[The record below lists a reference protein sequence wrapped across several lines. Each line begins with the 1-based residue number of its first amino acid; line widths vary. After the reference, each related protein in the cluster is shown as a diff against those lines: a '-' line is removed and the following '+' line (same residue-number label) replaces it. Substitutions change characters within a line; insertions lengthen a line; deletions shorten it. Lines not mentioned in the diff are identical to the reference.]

1 MNQGTA
7 VAVRA
12 GFQRGRIEFRQY
24 VTSVQDVWSAVFTPL
39 VSLIVMYVLRDS
51 AVPGTDFS
59 LGTQAVPG
67 ILGVNVVLTGLV
79 GLALAITMDREDGTV
94 LRAKATPNGVPG
106 YLTGKLA
113 ARAGVT
119 VASLFVALVPAAFLF
134 DGMEL
139 DGVASWLTLGW
150 VLTLGLAAVL
160 PLGAV
165 AGALFS
171 SVQSLSFVTLL
182 TMGLVVISGVFYPI
196 TAMPG
201 WLELVAQAFP
211 VYWLGLGLRSAL
223 LPDALAAA
231 EIGDAWRQAETAA
244 ALGAWAVLGLL
255 AAPAVLRRMARR
267 ESGSSVAA
275 RREKA
280 IRRPV

>member
-24 VTSVQDVWSAVFTPL
+24 ATSVQDVWSAVFTPL

-51 AVPGTDFS
+51 SVPGTDFS

-139 DGVASWLTLGW
+139 DGAASWLTLGW

-171 SVQSLSFVTLL
+171 NVQSLSFVTLL
-182 TMGLVVISGVFYPI
+182 TMGLVAISGVFYPV

-244 ALGAWAVLGLL
+244 ALGVWAVLGLL